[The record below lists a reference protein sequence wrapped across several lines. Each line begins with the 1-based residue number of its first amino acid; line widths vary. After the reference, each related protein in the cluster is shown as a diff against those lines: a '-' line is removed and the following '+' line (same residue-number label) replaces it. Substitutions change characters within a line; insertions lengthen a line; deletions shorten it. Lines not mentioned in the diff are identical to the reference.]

1 MNKFSWLIACFFT
14 LSVSAQEKL
23 VVMGK
28 ASNRYVVHTVNGKET
43 LQTISNLYGQS
54 VTKLAAYNALKSS
67 AVLPKGT
74 GVKIPLSN
82 DLIVQR
88 KNDNSAPL
96 YHVIQKGDN
105 LYRLSL
111 AYNKVPLSLL
121 KEWNHMKNDVV
132 KNGQLLIVG
141 FMVNAPVSATE
152 VTTAESKKEGKVVAP
167 VQTNTSVLKEV
178 KQLPVQQTPVENVV
192 TPTPAPV
199 KKKEVQEQPAVV
211 LPITENKTNKE
222 VKPAVKKPEE
232 RADYIPKEGD
242 EGYFAAAYTDHAK
255 EQTQQFRSGDA
266 AAFKTISG
274 WTDRKYY
281 VLMNDVAPR
290 TVVRIT
296 GTTNKSICAMVLG
309 PLQETKGAAGLLLRI
324 SNSAISAL
332 GITDAKFTVTV
343 TYFE

>member
-1 MNKFSWLIACFFT
+1 MNKFSWLLACFFT

-28 ASNRYVVHTVNGKET
+28 ASDRYVVHTVNGKET

-67 AVLPKGT
+67 VVLPKGT

-88 KNDNSAPL
+88 RNDNNAPL
-96 YHVIQKGDN
+96 YHLIQKGDN

-141 FMVNAPVSATE
+141 FMVNAPVSEPE
-152 VTTAESKKEGKVVAP
+152 VTTAEVKNEAKIVTPA
-167 VQTNTSVLKEV
+167 QTNTPVSREV
-178 KQLPVQQTPVENVV
+178 KVVPVPDPVENVV
-192 TPTPAPV
+192 SPAPV
-199 KKKEVQEQPAVV
+199 PVKKNEVKEQPAAVRPV
-211 LPITENKTNKE
+211 AENKTTKE
-222 VKPAVKKPEE
+222 PKPALKKPEE
-232 RADYIPKEGD
+232 RTDYRPKDGD
-242 EGYFAAAYTDHAK
+242 EGYFAAAYTDHEK

>member
-1 MNKFSWLIACFFT
+1 MNKFSWLIICFFA

-54 VTKLAAYNALKSS
+54 VTKLAAYNALKAS
-67 AVLPKGT
+67 AVLPKGA

-88 KNDNSAPL
+88 RNDNSAPL
-96 YHVIQKGDN
+96 YHIIQKGDN

-121 KEWNHMKNDVV
+121 KEWNHMKTDVV

-141 FMVNAPVSATE
+141 FMVNAPVSAPEPTKAEAKNE
-152 VTTAESKKEGKVVAP
+152 VKVVTPA
-167 VQTNTSVLKEV
+167 QTNTPVSKEV
-178 KQLPVQQTPVENVV
+178 KVLPVPDPVENIV

-199 KKKEVQEQPAVV
+199 KKKEVKVQPAVSA
-211 LPITENKTNKE
+211 PATENKSGSE
-222 VKPAVKKPEE
+222 IKPAVKKPED
-232 RADYIPKEGD
+232 RTDYTPKDGD

-281 VLMNDVAPR
+281 VLMNDVTPR